1 MAMSHQSS
9 IEAQSLN
16 HFSSPTANDTVFVDC
31 SVVAYAAKVL
41 ALIYNNSCD
50 DELEAYQRIT
60 QDPHINLLS
69 LHSSGKLINPPRGC
83 SEDVI
88 ITEPC
93 GPSIRDIM
101 TRASMDAGYGQ
112 MATFSISD
120 IKQIGRQIG
129 EALFHLEKLQI
140 YHLDI
145 KAANVT
151 FTNTNVKYKVDSNST
166 IPIITMSELQI
177 KLIDYGN
184 SMSHWAP
191 GTARPMLAQPQNS
204 RAPEVFMGE
213 L

>member
-1 MAMSHQSS
+1 MQQNDQLSPGYGYEPPVFDRST
-9 IEAQSLN
+9 IPESLQLTN
-16 HFSSPTANDTVFVDC
+16 GERYSVRGLFGRGGFSTVYRVRDQNGQQ
-31 SVVAYAAKVL
+31 YAAKVL

-120 IKQIGRQIG
+120 IKQI
-129 EALFHLEKLQI
+129 
-140 YHLDI
+140 
-145 KAANVT
+145 
-151 FTNTNVKYKVDSNST
+151 
-166 IPIITMSELQI
+166 
-177 KLIDYGN
+177 
-184 SMSHWAP
+184 
-191 GTARPMLAQPQNS
+191 
-204 RAPEVFMGE
+204 
-213 L
+213 